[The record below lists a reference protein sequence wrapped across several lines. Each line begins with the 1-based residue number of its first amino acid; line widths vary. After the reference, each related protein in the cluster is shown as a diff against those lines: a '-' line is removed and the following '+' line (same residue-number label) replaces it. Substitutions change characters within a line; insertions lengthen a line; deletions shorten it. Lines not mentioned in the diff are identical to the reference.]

1 MYIQHGGRTKPSIYK
16 KEMKKMKR
24 EYLKTQSVKAASF
37 IKLFTGEEIGLELL
51 EDEKL
56 RAEGYNRYKIKRT
69 AAVNNAYNIYR
80 EHTTARTDLPV
91 DTKEL
96 ERIIKDLKRE
106 TRAFR
111 EEAKRRYNI

>member
-1 MYIQHGGRTKPSIYK
+1 MNK
-16 KEMKKMKR
+16 K
-24 EYLKTQSVKAASF
+24 YLKTQSVKAASF
-37 IKLFTGEEIGLELL
+37 IKLFTGEEVGLELF
-51 EDEKL
+51 EDKEL

-80 EHTTARTDLPV
+80 KHTTARTDLPV
-91 DTKEL
+91 DAKEL

-111 EEAKRRYNI
+111 EEAKRKYNI